1 MRGNPFHLA
10 RGLPMRPDEF
20 AHLAAAL
27 RADPACAARVAAILD
42 DMAAEAAEREAQ
54 PVPRD
59 LRRDGLRL
67 RAVV

>member
-1 MRGNPFHLA
+1 MRSTDL
-10 RGLPMRPDEF
+10 

-27 RADPACAARVAAILD
+27 RADPARAERVAAILA
-42 DMAAEAAEREAQ
+42 DMAAEVAELEAQ

-67 RAVV
+67 RGAVYCGPQSR